1 MTHTEFLTSILRQI
15 RTNGALATL
24 EQLRADRPAF
34 HTSADQVAMYHDTR
48 AVFYV
53 WAVDRLI
60 VGGLSDFG
68 VMWHPLLDNR
78 SPLVWW
84 TAATLATTAAG
95 DHFVAAEL
103 ARPTEPQPVEPLALI
118 AA

>member
-1 MTHTEFLTSILRQI
+1 MTHTEFLSYILRTV
-15 RTNGALATL
+15 RANGAATAL
-24 EQLRADRPAF
+24 EQLRAERPGF
-34 HTSADQVAMYHDTR
+34 HTSADQVAEYHDTR

-53 WAVDRLI
+53 WAVERLI
-60 VGGLSDFG
+60 TGGLSDFG

-84 TAATLATTAAG
+84 TAATLATTAASE
-95 DHFVAAEL
+95 HFVAAEL